1 MRTWS
6 RIGGTMKLNYIPRE
20 YWNWRCS
27 ALLLVVA
34 LTPIL
39 SLTWLSTDRPNRLV
53 VAASLDALVRGPAA
67 VAATLC
73 FYVAW
78 RISAKP
84 QLIWLA
90 AVSAAIAVQAV
101 LQSGLQLVDITHQV
115 GGSLWLALFD
125 VVSLVLIARLSV
137 AAGRRSHHGDPVF
150 LGALVGLG
158 LGIGRIL
165 AVTYLPNVSANAF
178 GWLPLMLG
186 FAFLAVP
193 TVLLLTLLPDVPT
206 WVSARVGAG
215 VLLYG
220 VGHLVAYV
228 DGGTRS
234 TVGSAVTLMADLD
247 GAILL
252 TAAAAAVL
260 RMAIVAEDR
269 DRDQLRL
276 RVDELEN
283 GLRVDRARIHEI
295 NSTIAG
301 VVSASRLLRE
311 DPTIGS
317 ERRTL
322 LDNMVHAELGRL
334 QRLLN
339 EPVGATPAVVDLDDT
354 IGNLV
359 LAQEARGNRVSW
371 LPSGARVTAEPDAVA
386 EVLNILLDNAAKH
399 GSSDTSVTV
408 KSVADAVE
416 VVVSDDGP
424 GIAPELR
431 QHLFEWGSRGP
442 RSRGQGIGLHIAR
455 DLTARHGGYLRLR
468 EGTVRGATFVA
479 GFPMARRGDDE
490 PAHLA

>member
-1 MRTWS
+1 M
-6 RIGGTMKLNYIPRE
+6 
-20 YWNWRCS
+20 
-27 ALLLVVA
+27 
-34 LTPIL
+34 
-39 SLTWLSTDRPNRLV
+39 
-53 VAASLDALVRGPAA
+53 RGPAA

-101 LQSGLQLVDITHQV
+101 LQSGLQLTDISHEY

-125 VVSLVLIARLSV
+125 VVSLALIAQLSV
-137 AAGRRSHHGDPVF
+137 AAGRRSHCGDPIM
-150 LGALVGLG
+150 LGVLVGLG

-165 AVTYLPNVSANAF
+165 AVIFLPRVDANVL
-178 GWLPLMLG
+178 GWPVLVLG
-186 FAFLAVP
+186 FLLLAVP
-193 TVLLLTLLPDVPT
+193 VTLLLTLLPDVPA
-206 WVSARVGAG
+206 WVSARMGAG

-220 VGHLVAYV
+220 MGHLASYI
-228 DGGTRS
+228 DGSDRS
-234 TVGSAVTLMADLD
+234 TVGSVVTLVAGLN
-247 GAILL
+247 GALFL
-252 TAAAAAVL
+252 AAAAAAML
-260 RMAIVAEDR
+260 RMAIVEEDR
-269 DRDQLRL
+269 DRDRLRL

-283 GLRVDRARIHEI
+283 GLRIDRARIHEI

-317 ERRTL
+317 ERRAL

-339 EPVGATPAVVDLDDT
+339 EPVVSGPGVVDLDDT

-371 LPSGARVTAEPDAVA
+371 LPSGARVSAEPDAVA

-399 GSSDTSVTV
+399 GCSDTSVTV
-408 KSVADAVE
+408 TSVADAIE

-424 GIAPELR
+424 GIEPEVR
-431 QHLFEWGSRGP
+431 QHLFEWGARGA

-455 DLTARHGGYLRLR
+455 DLTARHGGYLRLG
-468 EGTVRGATFVA
+468 EGTARGATFVA
-479 GFPMARRGDDE
+479 GFPMARRGEDE